1 MCICEVKAGTER
13 SDVITWYGGE
23 VGSGRDITLHIH
35 GWIIELSEEEEA
47 EQCLWEW
54 GRAAPF
60 VLARMGGRK
69 EDAESH
75 GIYIS
80 FTWDSISKSFS
91 MVLMITFFFS
101 LSLSLSSGLKKMS
114 KE

>member
-1 MCICEVKAGTER
+1 M
-13 SDVITWYGGE
+13 
-23 VGSGRDITLHIH
+23 
-35 GWIIELSEEEEA
+35 SEEEEA

-91 MVLMITFFFS
+91 MVLMITFFFLS
-101 LSLSLSSGLKKMS
+101 LSWCLSLSSGLKKMS
-114 KE
+114 KEWKTHEILDVCSGFGFFSHVVS